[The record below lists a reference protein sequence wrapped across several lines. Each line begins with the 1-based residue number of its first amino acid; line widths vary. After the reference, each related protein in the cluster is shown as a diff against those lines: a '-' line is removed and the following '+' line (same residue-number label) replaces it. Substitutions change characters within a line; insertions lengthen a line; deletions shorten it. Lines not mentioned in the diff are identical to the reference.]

1 MSPLRVVATT
11 VVAALMVAS
20 CTEIGPTIPVGPG
33 AGKSHDEF
41 ERDRKVCMAATDQAL
56 QPVAT
61 RANLQATTTQDVV
74 DSNQRIQVAYDQS
87 FDTCMASRGNLVPA
101 PTVPPPSV
109 PMPPSLPPAL
119 ANSLP
124 VSDAS
129 NMPDLADPES
139 LDAKASVSPK
149 VRALLAACP
158 GETIAVAAYDAPLR
172 PGITARLVALTQP
185 NGGDCLG
192 HIGESDL
199 LIIKAAGGNWRT
211 VLAAEPGSIGIRAG
225 SHGGYRDVE
234 LRSFGS
240 CVYGYRWNGQAFYP
254 AAADTHDCT
263 LPAPVAPGSY
273 ADAIRE
279 R

>member
-1 MSPLRVVATT
+1 MTPRKMIAAIVVP
-11 VVAALMVAS
+11 ALMVAS
-20 CTEIGPTIPVGPG
+20 CTTIGPTIPVGPG
-33 AGKSHDEF
+33 AGKSQDEF
-41 ERDRKVCMAATDQAL
+41 ERDRKGCMAATDQAL

-61 RANLQATTTQDVV
+61 RTNLQATTTQDVV
-74 DSNQRIQVAYDQS
+74 DSNQRIQVAYDRAY
-87 FDTCMASRGNLVPA
+87 DACMASRGNLVSAPA
-101 PTVPPPSV
+101 VPMPSV
-109 PMPPSLPPAL
+109 PMQPTLEPTL
-119 ANSLP
+119 AAALP

-129 NMPDLADPES
+129 NMPALSDPDSLA
-139 LDAKASVSPK
+139 AKRSVSPK
-149 VRALLAACP
+149 VRALLAGCT
-158 GETIAVAAYDAPLR
+158 GETIAVMAYDAPLR

-192 HIGESDL
+192 HIGESDFL
-199 LIIKAAGGNWRT
+199 VTKAPGTGWRT
-211 VLAAEPGSIGIRAG
+211 LLAAEPGSIGIRAG

-240 CVYGYRWNGQAFYP
+240 CVYAYRWNGQAFYP

-263 LPAPVAPGSY
+263 LPAPVAPGGY